1 MGAVVECMASESYRT
16 VTPALF
22 EESFKYKYSQDDN
35 SAKMFDIA
43 RGTVVTDLSRIF
55 SNTLNAYKSWQKA
68 IVGSAGW
75 SSTVKSNQ
83 RTWEKQLELMLE
95 IYE

>member
-1 MGAVVECMASESYRT
+1 
-16 VTPALF
+16 
-22 EESFKYKYSQDDN
+22 
-35 SAKMFDIA
+35 MFDIA

-83 RTWEKQLELMLE
+83 RAWEKQLEMMLE